1 MIFRYLLKEIMGR
14 FLVVL
19 GSLYTVL
26 LVSQVFRIS
35 SLISA
40 FGFSI
45 GNILEPLFYVSV
57 TYLETLI
64 PIAFFLAALTTVLKL
79 SETEELTALLS
90 SGKSLKQLSRPF
102 VFCAF
107 ILMIASLWSANT
119 LESWG
124 KKKLLEFIETR
135 TLGKIRSTLQ
145 QKMQEDVFIEI
156 FRDYYLY
163 ADKVSENKS
172 QYENVVLAPK
182 KNKQG
187 SNSFF
192 ISAERGESTG
202 VKEGETL
209 LLKFYNGTL
218 YQLSSKSSEGI
229 LAMKFESFEVDF
241 FTGIRSQLDLATHSH
256 DTSKSKSSYEIY
268 RTLRSGKKIPELEE
282 RKMKFLLYSRNFSPL
297 LVLAFAFW
305 GLVLGIYSVRQEKKL
320 VFLSFFL
327 VFFSSTALS
336 SLLKWI
342 CETGYASPV
351 WVVPMSYMSFTVFS
365 FYALY
370 KKDQGALWEKLRFF

>member
-1 MIFRYLLKEIMGR
+1 MLFRYLLKEITGR
-14 FLVVL
+14 FVLTL

-40 FGFSI
+40 FGFSVS
-45 GNILEPLFYVSV
+45 NILEPLFYVSV

-64 PIAFFLAALTTVLKL
+64 PIAFFLATLTTVLKL

-90 SGKSLKQLSRPF
+90 SGKSLRQLSKPF
-102 VFCAF
+102 IFCAF
-107 ILMIASLWSANT
+107 FLMLASLWSANS

-163 ADKVSENKS
+163 AEIVSKEKS
-172 QYENVVLAPK
+172 QYEHVILAPK
-182 KNKQG
+182 KNKKG

-192 ISAERGESTG
+192 ISAERGESVG
-202 VKEGETL
+202 VKEGEAL

-218 YQLSSKSSEGI
+218 YQLSSKSSNGI
-229 LAMKFESFEVDF
+229 MAMNFETFEMDF

-256 DTSKSKSSYEIY
+256 DTTKSMSSYEIY
-268 RTLRSGKKIPELEE
+268 KALRKGKKTPPKEE
-282 RKMKFLLYSRNFSPL
+282 RKMKYLLYSRNFSPL

-305 GLVLGIYSVRQEKKL
+305 GLVLGIYSVRQEKKF

-336 SLLKWI
+336 SLLKWL
-342 CETGYASPV
+342 CEEGHTNPS
-351 WVVPMSYMSFTVFS
+351 WIVPLSYLSFTAFS
-365 FYALY
+365 FYVLY
-370 KKDQGALWEKLRFF
+370 KKDDQALWEKLRLF